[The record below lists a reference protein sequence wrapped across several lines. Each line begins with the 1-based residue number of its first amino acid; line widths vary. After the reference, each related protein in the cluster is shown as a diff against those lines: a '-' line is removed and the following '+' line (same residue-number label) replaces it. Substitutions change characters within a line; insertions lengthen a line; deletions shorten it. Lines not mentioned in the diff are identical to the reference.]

1 MSVWIAPPRANDQE
15 VRIVHPC
22 RRCVRIRNTLCEQ
35 MFSASPPN
43 SDIPRCGWHFAFV
56 PATDSFTAANRV
68 VNRSLRRRARAPAG
82 RAVLHLGFPAGWVRA
97 AGEGERHEDLQEQL
111 KPPSGGVF
119 LGLNGIV
126 IKSYRKQLQELHS
139 KIKQTVASAVR
150 RRGHKR
156 RTLWRGVT
164 TRPGQPWSARQREA

>member
-1 MSVWIAPPRANDQE
+1 MRADIHDGREHMLQSEAGYIDARLLTPARQNLLQRTAGPYIR
-15 VRIVHPC
+15 VRM
-22 RRCVRIRNTLCEQ
+22 RNTLCEQ

-111 KPPSGGVF
+111 KPPNGGVF
-119 LGLNGIV
+119 LALNGIV
-126 IKSYRKQLQELHS
+126 IKSYRGSTLRIS
-139 KIKQTVASAVR
+139 QTRSIPTKKYSSRSCTPRSSR
-150 RRGHKR
+150 R
-156 RTLWRGVT
+156 
-164 TRPGQPWSARQREA
+164 